1 MIFFRQTVLLLLL
14 LFFTILMV
22 NITLPYFALED
33 TTAFLKIKQWIIH
46 NRLWK
51 SAFYVHVFTSSFCLL
66 AGFTQ
71 FSEHWLKHYPLL
83 HRSMGIGYVV
93 VILFLAGPSGLIMSV
108 YANGGPLSQ
117 LAFILLS
124 VLWILFTY
132 LGYHYARKGD
142 IGRHRQFMI
151 RSFALTLSAL
161 TLRAWKFGIVLFFRP
176 QPMDLYMLVAW
187 LGWIPNLLFAE
198 WYIRKWYS
206 RYKLTLK

>member
-1 MIFFRQTVLLLLL
+1 
-14 LFFTILMV
+14 
-22 NITLPYFALED
+22 
-33 TTAFLKIKQWIIH
+33 
-46 NRLWK
+46 
-51 SAFYVHVFTSSFCLL
+51 
-66 AGFTQ
+66 
-71 FSEHWLKHYPLL
+71 
-83 HRSMGIGYVV
+83 

-124 VLWILFTY
+124 VLWLLFTY
-132 LGYHYARKGD
+132 LGYYYARKGD

>member
-14 LFFTILMV
+14 LFFTALMV
-22 NITLPYFALED
+22 NITLPYFSLDD
-33 TTAFLKIKQWIIH
+33 TTAFLKIKQWVIH
-46 NRLWK
+46 NPVWK
-51 SAFYVHVFTSSFCLL
+51 TAFYVHVFTSSFCLL

-71 FSEHWLKHYPLL
+71 FSSYFLKHYPRL
-83 HRSMGIGYVV
+83 HRLVGMGYVG
-93 VILFLAGPSGLIMSV
+93 VILLFAGPSGFIMSV

-124 VLWILFTY
+124 ALWILFTY
-132 LGYHYARKGD
+132 LGYHFAKKGEM
-142 IGRHRQFMI
+142 GKHRQFMI

-198 WYIRKWYS
+198 WYIRKIYA
-206 RYKLTLK
+206 RYKPFFK